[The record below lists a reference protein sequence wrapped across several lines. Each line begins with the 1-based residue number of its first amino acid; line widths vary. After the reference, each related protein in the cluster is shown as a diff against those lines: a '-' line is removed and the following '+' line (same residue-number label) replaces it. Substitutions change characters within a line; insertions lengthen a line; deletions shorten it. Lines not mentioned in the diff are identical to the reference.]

1 MYTKN
6 DRDLA
11 EDKKEKDAVNTVTC
25 EFHCI
30 SSENDFKVG
39 FNGGDKESNNAG

>member
-11 EDKKEKDAVNTVTC
+11 EDKKEKDTVNTVTC
-25 EFHCI
+25 EFHC
-30 SSENDFKVG
+30 
-39 FNGGDKESNNAG
+39 GDKESNNAG

>member
-11 EDKKEKDAVNTVTC
+11 EDKKEKDVR
-25 EFHCI
+25 
-30 SSENDFKVG
+30 
-39 FNGGDKESNNAG
+39 FNGVDKESNNAG